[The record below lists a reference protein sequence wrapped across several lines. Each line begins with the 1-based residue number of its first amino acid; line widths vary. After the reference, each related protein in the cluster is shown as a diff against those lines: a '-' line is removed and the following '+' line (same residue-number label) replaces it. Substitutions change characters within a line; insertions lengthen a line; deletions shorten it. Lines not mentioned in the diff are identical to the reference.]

1 VTAGHETCHDG
12 VVGSNS
18 VFITPGLEG
27 LLEDEVA
34 IGMIGNHHILVA
46 GPGLDGETSGVI
58 CVELA
63 DGDDTDVDFFERELR
78 FFGGDRRKKQGGVES
93 RGVGLGQAD
102 ILASLCKVAKD
113 GLVRI
118 RAVAPHVGVGE
129 PIKGITATIL
139 DGVEP
144 CLFGR
149 EAQTGMVEPDESS
162 NAGEVQALG
171 IEGSFGGLG
180 C

>member
-1 VTAGHETCHDG
+1 MGRKTRHDG
-12 VVGSNS
+12 VVGSNA
-18 VFITPGLEG
+18 VIITPSLDG

-34 IGMIGNHHILVA
+34 IGVIGNHHILVA
-46 GPGLDGETSGVI
+46 GPGLDGETSGVV

-63 DGDDTDVDFFERELR
+63 DGDDTDVDFVGRELW
-78 FFGGDRRKKQGGVES
+78 FFGGNRWKKQGRVES
-93 RGVGLGQAD
+93 RGAGLGRAD
-102 ILASLCKVAKD
+102 ILALLCKVAKY

-118 RAVAPHVGVGE
+118 RAVALCVGVGE
-129 PIKGITATIL
+129 PIKGITVTSL

-149 EAQTGMVEPDESS
+149 EAQTGMEEPNKSS
-162 NAGEVQALG
+162 NAGEVQAPG